1 MELVLTREMQ
11 PPSASWS
18 GGHGRKK
25 RRAAGIGCDAC
36 RFDGYTDLKR
46 IERDE
51 RDAISS
57 KGAG

>member
-18 GGHGRKK
+18 GGSIRKSG
-25 RRAAGIGCDAC
+25 AAGIGCDAC